1 MKIKELNLTTVEV
14 DSNTRGR
21 HVVGRIARIL
31 LAVAAV
37 FAGSPDRVMASAIT
51 DNQTRVLPFPNQP
64 VSTIPS
70 NGDVNPYGVAFVP
83 EGFPTG
89 GTLNPGDLLVSN
101 FNNSTNTQGTG
112 TTIIDIS
119 SAGQTT
125 VFFRVPLVSASVPA

>member
-83 EGFPTG
+83 EGFPSG
-89 GTLNPGDLLVSN
+89 GSIAAGDVLVAN
-101 FNNSTNTQGTG
+101 FNDSGNVQGTG
-112 TTIIDIS
+112 TTIIRLPSNGPI
-119 SAGQTT
+119 APPGT
-125 VFFRVPLVSASVPA
+125 A